1 VLAFVVCYPTVDRGV
16 GFGMGPD
23 VPVYLWWGRA
33 AAELG
38 VDAVP
43 DRPGTAALLPALGG
57 TLGAGEVAVQAGLQ
71 YGLVVVVGLAAAGL
85 AVSGGARRATWS
97 LAGLLAGTFAT
108 FLAAGYVSNLTMTAA
123 FLAALIALSVGGR
136 RGLAV
141 SIGLLA
147 AAGLTHPQFL
157 LVGLVILALS
167 TSWSWVGG
175 RRHEAGRQLAAI
187 VGGGFLAAVGI
198 ALARLGG
205 PAIAADTSKDAL
217 LRRSGLGSTLRQ
229 LYLDRFERN
238 WERYSLWALLPLDA
252 FVVAAGPSRGRR
264 GDENVVHRLL
274 TTWLAVTIVGV
285 PIAAISGWFP
295 VDRVITFAYC
305 LPILAAF
312 GAVRLAAVHRL
323 RPLPQIVAVGAVIA
337 IVWSALGA
345 WDEQRVFVRS
355 DQLEQLVV
363 AGRVAATTPPGT
375 RLVFVVN
382 DEDQPRR
389 FGVTFTG
396 NLARAAVPA
405 ARAPDVRVRL
415 GSPTDLR
422 PGAAVFVL
430 PTLAPDEPAGSLH
443 AWPEGVLSSVPDPRS
458 LPPGPLEIRAS
469 SPVGIVGATVGV
481 LGLFAVI
488 GFGWSRLTL
497 GPAVAAWAAAPAFG
511 VAALTVSAFVTDRV
525 GIGLDGRLGPLV
537 ASGLAAAGGYA
548 IAFGRG
554 RPEVREGQPVSE

>member
-1 VLAFVVCYPTVDRGV
+1 
-16 GFGMGPD
+16 MGPD

-43 DRPGTAALLPALGG
+43 DRPGTAVLLPALGG

-85 AVSGGARRATWS
+85 AVSGGARCITWS
-97 LAGLLAGTFAT
+97 LAGLLAGMYAT
-108 FLAAGYVSNLTMTAA
+108 FLAAGYVSNLTMAAA
-123 FLAALIALSVGGR
+123 FLAALIALSARGR

-167 TSWSWVGG
+167 TSWSWIGG
-175 RRHEAGRQLAAI
+175 RRHEARRQLGAI
-187 VGGGFLAAVGI
+187 VGSGFLAAAGI
-198 ALARLGG
+198 AMARLGG

-252 FVVAAGPSRGRR
+252 FAVAAGSQGRS

-274 TTWLAVTIVGV
+274 TAWLTVTIVGV
-285 PIAAISGWFP
+285 PIAVMSGWFP
-295 VDRVITFAYC
+295 ADRVITFAYC

-323 RPLPQIVAVGAVIA
+323 RPLPQIVAAAAVIA
-337 IVWSALGA
+337 IVWNVLGA
-345 WDEQRVFVRS
+345 WDEQRVFVRG
-355 DQLEQLVV
+355 DQLEQLVA

-396 NLARAAVPA
+396 NLARAALPA
-405 ARAPDVRVRL
+405 ERAPDVRVRL
-415 GSPTDLR
+415 GSPPDLR

-430 PTLAPDEPAGSLH
+430 PTLAPDEPAGSLY
-443 AWPEGVLSSVPDPRS
+443 AWPGGVLSSVPDPRS
-458 LPPGPLEIRAS
+458 LPRGPLEIRAS
-469 SPVGIVGATVGV
+469 SSMGIVGATFGI

-488 GFGWSRLTL
+488 GLGWSRFTL

-511 VAALTVSAFVTDRV
+511 VAALTLSAFVTDRI
-525 GIGLDGRLGPLV
+525 GIGLDGRLGPLL
-537 ASGLAAAGGYA
+537 ASGLAAAGGYV

-554 RPEVREGQPVSE
+554 HPEIGERQPVSE